1 MTALSITRRLVF
13 ALTGLLLVIGAAV
26 ILVIVV
32 LNTPSGEATLRRRL
46 EAILT
51 DATGARVSIGHL
63 GGSLVRGVSAR
74 DVSLVFPGGSRLA
87 VAELAGSYTLPAL
100 VSGRFVIGS
109 LHARGVRVRLV
120 HTAAG
125 WGFSAPG
132 SPAEE
137 SPTSL
142 PDLRILHVTVEDGR
156 AALLLADANPPQ
168 RFALAGVS
176 LDASFAMNARTIR
189 IGVAALHGVP
199 RGIDVSPLSTQ
210 GTLTVATSGED
221 VRVDGLVLST
231 QRSRIAGNA
240 FLASGRRVDAR
251 LELSPLAAREL
262 RALVPA
268 ATLVSDVGGTVVAR
282 GPWRAIATRAALR
295 TPGSGRARMFG
306 VLDAGGSDVPYRA
319 AASVGHLDLAAIDP
333 TLPASDLTGHV
344 NARGAV
350 TSLETPLDV
359 QLRLAPSSVA
369 GIAVSDARLAGR
381 ITSVALDAHGVVG
394 VAAGRADVDG
404 HLSWAGEPTYQGRAS
419 VEVNDLAAIVSG
431 LPGSVRL
438 HATVE
443 GRGFDAPGRVA
454 AVGVR
459 IDGGRVRGVPL
470 DGGTVSLAL
479 RGDTLGVQ
487 NGTVL
492 AAGLRVD
499 ATGGLDLRRQT
510 LDATATVAGDVGRGA
525 RAMGADVGGTLS
537 ARLQAHG
544 PLRQL
549 ALDVTTSGNGV
560 RFGTTS
566 LERVTG
572 TASLAGVGGES
583 ATGRATVDLSALRT
597 GRLSPWSGTA
607 RVDWQRVRGSD
618 TASVNVT
625 GHDEDRAQLATRAT
639 IHRTPAGDVDA
650 QLADFTLETKQH
662 GTWTLVRPAT
672 IALAAGTLSVDRL
685 QLGSGSQRIAV
696 AGRAGLTGPAD
707 ASADWQD
714 IDLAEICRLRNLTC
728 TGVTD
733 GSVRLTGTAASP
745 VLSLTTHAGGVVVE
759 QSPSTAFALTGSY
772 ADRSVSLRGTVT
784 QEQTGQLDATG
795 VVPVD
800 LGWEGPRHE
809 LGAAPVDVTARTNG
823 LDLSVARLFAPESI
837 RQSAGRVV
845 GDLRL
850 HGPLDDLRAEGTFS
864 LRDGKIALAATG
876 VTYEDIEILASASG
890 QKIEL
895 DRVHARAGHGT
906 VDGSGNMA
914 LVVTRTTPFALRLTF
929 HEFLAVSLP
938 AYEAATDGSL
948 TIEGAIA
955 YPVVRGELTLSRFLL
970 RPSVLTTTSGP
981 SLEPDP
987 TIEVVGLPETANA
1000 TASQAQSPPL
1010 DLADALSLDVGIH
1023 ITHDAWIRRD
1033 DADVE
1038 LRGNLRLG
1046 KAAYHPLFIN
1056 GDIRL
1061 VRGWYAFQGRRFD
1074 LDEGRIIFGGDVPP
1088 DPQLDIRARNRT
1100 GDYTVTIQ
1108 IAGRATEPTLTLSSE
1123 PQLEQ
1128 ADILS
1133 LLVFGR
1139 PARDLGHE
1147 QSLDLQRKAISLAS
1161 GYVMPELR
1169 QSMMN
1174 TLGLDTLEVGDEGVR
1189 AGRYV
1194 TRDIFITLAQDFTG
1208 RTGQVMGVEY
1218 SVTRRLSLKLST
1230 STRGDSAVDLFWHR
1244 RY

>member
-1 MTALSITRRLVF
+1 MTAVSIARRLVF
-13 ALTGLLLVIGAAV
+13 ALTGLLLAIAAAV
-26 ILVIVV
+26 VLVIVV
-32 LNTPSGEATLRRRL
+32 VNTPSGEAALRRRL
-46 EAILT
+46 EAILS

-63 GGSLVRGVSAR
+63 GGTLVRGVSAR
-74 DVSLVFPGGSRLA
+74 DVSFVFPGGSRLA

-109 LHARGVRVRLV
+109 VHARGARVRLV
-120 HTAAG
+120 HSAAG
-125 WGFSAPG
+125 WGFSPPG
-132 SPAEE
+132 SPADET
-137 SPTSL
+137 PTPL
-142 PDLRILHVTVEDGR
+142 PNLRVLHVTVEDGR
-156 AALLLADANPPQ
+156 AALILADATPPQ
-168 RFALAGVS
+168 RVALGSLS
-176 LDASFAMNARTIR
+176 LDASFAMDSRTIR
-189 IGVAALHGVP
+189 VAVAELHGVP
-199 RGIDVSPLSTQ
+199 RGVDVSPLSAE
-210 GTLTVATSGED
+210 GTLTVAASGED
-221 VRVDGLVLST
+221 VRVEGLVLAT
-231 QRSRIAGNA
+231 QRSRIAGNV
-240 FLASGRRVDAR
+240 FLANGRRVDAR

-268 ATLVSDVGGTVVAR
+268 AALGADVAGAVVAR

-295 TPGSGRARMFG
+295 TPHSGRVRMFG
-306 VLDAGGSDVPYRA
+306 VVDAGGADLPYRA
-319 AASVGHLDLAAIDP
+319 TASVGHLDLALIDP

-344 NARGAV
+344 EGRGALA
-350 TSLETPLDV
+350 TLETPLDV
-359 QLRLAPSSVA
+359 RLRLAPSSVA
-369 GIAVSDARLAGR
+369 GIAVADARLAGR
-381 ITSVALDAHGVVG
+381 VTSDALDAHGVVG
-394 VAAGRADVDG
+394 VAAGRADIDG
-404 HLSWAGEPTYQGRAS
+404 NLSWAGEPTYHARTSIEA
-419 VEVNDLAAIVSG
+419 NDLAAVVPG

-443 GRGFDAPGRVA
+443 GRGFDAARRA
-454 AVGVR
+454 ATVHAR
-459 IDGGRVRGVPL
+459 IDGGRVHGVPL
-470 DGGTVSLAL
+470 DGGTVSLAI
-479 RGDTLGVQ
+479 RGDTLSVQ
-487 NGTVL
+487 SGTVL

-499 ATGGLDLRRQT
+499 GTGGIDLRREA
-510 LDATATVAGDVGRGA
+510 LDATATVAGDVGHGA
-525 RAMGADVGGTLS
+525 RAMGADLDGTLS
-537 ARLQAHG
+537 ARIQAHG
-544 PLRQL
+544 PLREL
-549 ALDVTTSGNGV
+549 AVDITTTADGMRV
-560 RFGTTS
+560 GTTS
-566 LERVTG
+566 LQRVTG

-597 GRLSPWSGTA
+597 GRLSPWSGTVRA
-607 RVDWQRVRGSD
+607 DWQRVRGSD
-618 TASVNVT
+618 TAGITVT
-625 GHDEDRAQLATRAT
+625 GRDEDGAQLAMHTT
-639 IHRTPAGDVDA
+639 MHRTPAGDLDA
-650 QLADFTLETKQH
+650 QLADVTLTTTQH
-662 GTWTLVRPAT
+662 GTWTLLRPAT
-672 IALAAGTLSVDRL
+672 LALTGSTLSVDRL

-728 TGVTD
+728 TGLTD
-733 GSVRLTGTAASP
+733 GSIRLTGTAASP
-745 VLSLTTHAGGVVVE
+745 ALSLTAHAGGVVVE
-759 QSPSTAFALTGSY
+759 QSPNTTFAFTGTY
-772 ADRSVSLRGTVT
+772 ADRALSLRGTVT
-784 QEQTGQLDATG
+784 QEQTGQLDVTG
-795 VVPVD
+795 AVPVD
-800 LGWEGPRHE
+800 LAWEGQRHD
-809 LGAAPVDVTARTNG
+809 LGAAPVDVTVRTNG

-850 HGPLDDLRAEGTFS
+850 RGPLDDLHADGS
-864 LRDGKIALAATG
+864 LALRDGKIALAATG
-876 VTYEDIEILASASG
+876 VTYDDIEILASASG

-895 DRVHARAGHGT
+895 ERVHARAGHGS
-906 VDGSGNMA
+906 VDGSGSMA

-929 HEFLAVSLP
+929 HEFLVVSLP
-938 AYEAATDGSL
+938 AYEAATDGTL
-948 TIEGAIA
+948 TVEGAIA

-987 TIEVVGLPETANA
+987 TIEVVGLPETAVP
-1000 TASQAQSPPL
+1000 ASQAQAPPV
-1010 DLADALSLDVGIH
+1010 DIAEALSLDVGIH

-1038 LRGNLRLG
+1038 LAGNLRLG
-1046 KAAYHPLFIN
+1046 KEAYHPLFIN
-1056 GDIRL
+1056 GEIRL

-1074 LDEGRIIFGGDVPP
+1074 LDEGRITFGGDVPP

-1100 GDYTVTIQ
+1100 GEYTVTID
-1108 IAGRATEPTLTLSSE
+1108 ISGRATEPTLTLSSE

-1174 TLGLDTLEVGDEGVR
+1174 TLGLDTLEVGDEGLR

-1218 SVTRRLSLKLST
+1218 AVTRRLSLKLST
-1230 STRGDSAVDLFWHR
+1230 STRGDSAVDLLWHR